1 MCVGIVAIIPN
12 GKNRTQRELIR
23 KFGCVKILK
32 IDYSAD
38 IGFSLPYPL
47 EKELIEPS
55 DEDIAT
61 EPVIY

>member
-12 GKNRTQRELIR
+12 GKNRTQGELIR
-23 KFGCVKILK
+23 KFGCVK

-47 EKELIEPS
+47 EKELIEPP
-55 DEDIAT
+55 DGDVAT

>member
-1 MCVGIVAIIPN
+1 MGVGIVAIIPN
-12 GKNRTQRELIR
+12 EKNRTQEELIR
-23 KFGCVKILK
+23 KFSCVK

-47 EKELIEPS
+47 EKELIEPP
-55 DEDIAT
+55 DGDVAT